1 MMIWSLIGGFSRTL
15 PMILA
20 TRALQGVGAAAFL
33 PAGTTFLGTTYRP
46 GPRKNIVFSLY
57 GGCAPLGFYSGIL
70 IAGLCGQ
77 FLYWGWFF
85 WIASIMLF
93 TLCLLTFFCVP
104 REYKRGNILTSMD
117 WLGCLT
123 IVSSLSLITYAVTDS
138 SHVDGEWASP
148 KIIVTFVLGIVTLA
162 VFIYVEGWVAETPL
176 LPLSIFSIKYTGPLF
191 LALFFGYGSFGI
203 FLFYAS
209 F

>member
-1 MMIWSLIGGFSRTL
+1 
-15 PMILA
+15 
-20 TRALQGVGAAAFL
+20 
-33 PAGTTFLGTTYRP
+33 
-46 GPRKNIVFSLY
+46 
-57 GGCAPLGFYSGIL
+57 
-70 IAGLCGQ
+70 
-77 FLYWGWFF
+77 
-85 WIASIMLF
+85 
-93 TLCLLTFFCVP
+93 
-104 REYKRGNILTSMD
+104 MD